1 MISLYHKER
10 WHLFFI
16 KNDVFSDEKW
26 KKIFLKKIQGNIISP
41 VYLLFGFYFSYRYEV
56 TLLSKK
62 IKYHLL
68 PQNTN
73 EYGIPDIT
81 KKNDTHPIKDDV
93 GDILERVLVIFGTF
107 IEIVLSVFIYCFPMK
122 KIYKGYYMVIWLYST
137 IS

>member
-26 KKIFLKKIQGNIISP
+26 KKIFLKKIHGNIISP

-62 IKYHLL
+62 ANIIFFHKIQINMAFLTSL
-68 PQNTN
+68 
-73 EYGIPDIT
+73 
-81 KKNDTHPIKDDV
+81 KKIDTHPIKDDV

>member
-1 MISLYHKER
+1 MFFQTKNER
-10 WHLFFI
+10 RS
-16 KNDVFSDEKW
+16 FS
-26 KKIFLKKIQGNIISP
+26 KKIHGNIISP

-56 TLLSKK
+56 TLLSKRANIIFFHK
-62 IKYHLL
+62 IQMNMAFLTSL
-68 PQNTN
+68 
-73 EYGIPDIT
+73 
-81 KKNDTHPIKDDV
+81 KKIDTHPIKDDV